1 MAWLLAD
8 EATGALIGDF
18 EARATRWNQR
28 CLRLTSWKRAM
39 LVESW
44 RRQRYAARCTLP
56 MAAGPRP
63 NPLDAQERA
72 SALTMAE
79 QALKLSAMSWSGQ

>member
-1 MAWLLAD
+1 MAWLLVD

-28 CLRLTSWKRAM
+28 CLRLTSGSVRCWPNPATPTVRGA
-39 LVESW
+39 LH
-44 RRQRYAARCTLP
+44 AANGFWAT
-56 MAAGPRP
+56 AY
-63 NPLDAQERA
+63 PLDAQERA